1 MFELVVERSF
11 PAAHAVTM
19 KGRAEET
26 HDHLWR
32 VAVTVA
38 GRQLD
43 ADGLLCDFHAIERRL
58 AEVVDPLRGADLN
71 RTPPFDR
78 VNPTAEAVARHI
90 AQRIAPAL
98 PEGVALR
105 SVAVTEAR
113 GCTAVYRPKKRR
125 SDGATKRRRAGI
137 AD

>member
-26 HDHLWR
+26 HDHLWC

-38 GRQLD
+38 GRKLD

-90 AQRIAPAL
+90 AKRIAPAL

-113 GCTAVYRPKKRR
+113 GCTAVYRPLKKRSLRTR
-125 SDGATKRRRAGI
+125 SCTP
-137 AD
+137 

>member
-19 KGRAEET
+19 QGCAETT

-32 VAVTVA
+32 VAVTVC
-38 GRQLD
+38 GRRLD
-43 ADGLLCDFHAIERRL
+43 ADGLLCDFHAIEGRL
-58 AEVVDPLRGADLN
+58 AEVIHPLRGADLN

-90 AQRIAPAL
+90 AQRIALAL
-98 PEGVALR
+98 PEGVKLR

-113 GCTAVYRPKKRR
+113 GCTAVYRPARE
-125 SDGATKRRRAGI
+125 RAPLPG
-137 AD
+137 